1 MSKTVS
7 GEELEKING
16 YAREPLTEDKVFVF
30 RVALCDN
37 DIDRDGEKF
46 SSGALRK
53 LAELFNGRTG
63 IFDHDP
69 KSSKQT
75 ARIFDTWV
83 ETLPEKTTTDGEVY
97 RRLMAKAY
105 MVRTASN
112 SDLIGEIQSGIKKE
126 ASISCTMGEKLCSVC
141 GEDMH
146 KGGCDHKKGGEYGG
160 KLCYHILAEP
170 LDAYEWSFVAVP
182 AQVQKNG
189 TKSLVIRREAMRE
202 ILFRGKR
209 VDNGEWV
216 QGYPCRYGWIGKEKD
231 YIIPDYASALYTA
244 EIDPET
250 VGQYTGLTDTNGNKI
265 FEGDI
270 VWDSCD
276 EDYGKV
282 EWYNDMAKFIITYS
296 TFTVDFDNVYGE
308 ELEIVG
314 NVYDN
319 AELIKEK
326 Q

>member
-1 MSKTVS
+1 MKT
-7 GEELEKING
+7 
-16 YAREPLTEDKVFVF
+16 
-30 RVALCDN
+30 
-37 DIDRDGEKF
+37 
-46 SSGALRK
+46 
-53 LAELFNGRTG
+53 
-63 IFDHDP
+63 
-69 KSSKQT
+69 
-75 ARIFDTWV
+75 
-83 ETLPEKTTTDGEVY
+83 
-97 RRLMAKAY
+97 
-105 MVRTASN
+105 
-112 SDLIGEIQSGIKKE
+112 
-126 ASISCTMGEKLCSVC
+126 
-141 GEDMH
+141 
-146 KGGCDHKKGGEYGG
+146 
-160 KLCYHILAEP
+160 
-170 LDAYEWSFVAVP
+170 
-182 AQVQKNG
+182 
-189 TKSLVIRREAMRE
+189 MRE

-209 VDNGEWV
+209 IANGKWVSGYYVLRKRPYFKDKGADFEHIICDNLVIDDFNDKQFVDT
-216 QGYPCRYGWIGKEKD
+216 
-231 YIIPDYASALYTA
+231 IPITYSV
-244 EIDPET
+244 DPET